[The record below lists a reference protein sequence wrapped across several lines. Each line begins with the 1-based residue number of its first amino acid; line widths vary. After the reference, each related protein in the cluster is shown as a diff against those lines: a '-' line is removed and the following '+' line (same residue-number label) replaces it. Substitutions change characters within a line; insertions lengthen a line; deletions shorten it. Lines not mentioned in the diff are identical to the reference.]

1 MTKRIVVIPT
11 YNEIENIGSMLDTV
25 MSLPVGADVLVVDDN
40 SPDGTASVVKQKAD
54 EYSGR
59 IHLLQRKKKDG
70 LGRAYVAGFTWCL
83 DEGYEQIAEM
93 DADFSHNPVDLQE
106 LFKTLDN
113 GADVA
118 VGSRYKTGVN
128 VVNWGIKRVIMSYYA
143 SRYVKLITG
152 LPINDATAGFV
163 AYKRKVLEAINLKKI
178 KFKGYAFQIEMKYKA
193 WRKGFRIEEVS
204 IIFTDRKRGQ
214 SKMSMGIFKEAFF
227 GVIELRWKAMMGN
240 KEFK

>member
-1 MTKRIVVIPT
+1 
-11 YNEIENIGSMLDTV
+11 
-25 MSLPVGADVLVVDDN
+25 MSLPLDTDILVVDDN
-40 SPDGTASVVKQKAD
+40 SPDGTAKAVEQKSLQ
-54 EYSGR
+54 YQGK
-59 IHLLQRKKKDG
+59 IHLLSRTKKDG

-83 DEGYEQIAEM
+83 ENGYEQIAEM
-93 DADFSHNPVDLQE
+93 DADFSHNPDDLPE
-106 LFKTLDN
+106 LFKALDE

-128 VVNWGIKRVIMSYYA
+128 VVNWDIKRVVMSYYA

-163 AYKRKVLEAINLKKI
+163 AYKRTVLEKINLKLI

-193 WRKGFRIEEVS
+193 WKKGFKIEEVS
-204 IIFTDRKRGQ
+204 IIFTDRKRGK

-227 GVIELRWKAMMGN
+227 GVIELRLKAMFGN